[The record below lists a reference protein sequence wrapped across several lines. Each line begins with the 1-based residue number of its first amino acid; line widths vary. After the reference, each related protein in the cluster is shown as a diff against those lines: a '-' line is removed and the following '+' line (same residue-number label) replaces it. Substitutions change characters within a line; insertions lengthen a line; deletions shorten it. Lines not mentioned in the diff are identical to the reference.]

1 MKEVINLLVAVF
13 LAAVPGIAFMVMA
26 GLAVIQN
33 AGLYCIFVGIWIM
46 LVTTII
52 FVNSIPTKRRNRHE

>member
-1 MKEVINLLVAVF
+1 MKEVINLLVAAF

-33 AGLYCIFVGIWIM
+33 VGLYCIFVGIWIM
-46 LVTTII
+46 LVATII
-52 FVNSIPTKRRNRHE
+52 FVNSIPTKRRKRHE

>member
-1 MKEVINLLVAVF
+1 MKYVVSLIIAVF

-33 AGLYCIFVGIWIM
+33 VGLYCIFVGIWIM

-52 FVNSIPTKRRNRHE
+52 FVNSIPTKRRKRHE

>member
-26 GLAVIQN
+26 GLAVIPN
-33 AGLYCIFVGIWIM
+33 VELYCIFVGIWIM

-52 FVNSIPTKRRNRHE
+52 FVNSIPTKRRKRHE